1 MANQACVVSR
11 MVARRRLRP
20 VKPPGLPSAVTRTR
34 PGSLVLPRA
43 RYLLVA
49 LCMGATLAGCS
60 HPSDTAPSNSAT
72 NAKADAAA
80 TAAHTLVLSKS
91 TYDVALKPGTKV
103 IDATTM
109 ARAYRGAEADGTL
122 DFDAAS
128 EPSLAEITPGAVV
141 IFSGVAMLQVSGVNS
156 SGGKT
161 SIAGSP
167 AGLEDAIDHGHIA
180 WEAPLD
186 FAKIAFNPPAGFHRV
201 EGSSSPMLA
210 LSNFLATPAEASE
223 SLSDNTWKGQVK
235 DWDVTIALTPS
246 NGNLHLDL
254 DANKS
259 IAGGTIDVHGVGQF
273 NGFTNEGSIT
283 LANGS
288 TTEVTFNNKGLSGTV
303 DFNWKVAFDA
313 DHGGSEPK
321 LKESDVVN
329 LPFSLD
335 FPVPLGPIPFKLSFK
350 TGFAFQPAFTSKVAV
365 AQGSYHAS
373 FGGNM
378 PMTASA
384 DAPAPAANSAA
395 AAPSDSSA
403 SGSDGGDGSISGSGS
418 INSYGGTLSVA
429 ALGLSTTV
437 ALPKITFTVGL
448 PSALEGVVKAPDFGG
463 PYATFLTQANF
474 LATGTLTMVQCE
486 KRELNL
492 LAIVGYKPGILGKL
506 KMQPHSKTL
515 YEKNYTEIQP
525 PNITLCKG

>member
-1 MANQACVVSR
+1 MR
-11 MVARRRLRP
+11 
-20 VKPPGLPSAVTRTR
+20 PPGPPSAVTRTEPR
-34 PGSLVLPRA
+34 SLGVRRA
-43 RYLLVA
+43 THLLIA
-49 LCMGATLAGCS
+49 LCVGATLAGCS
-60 HPSDTAPSNSAT
+60 HSPDTAPGKSAT
-72 NAKADAAA
+72 NSNADAAA
-80 TAAHTLVLSKS
+80 SAAHALVLSKS

-103 IDATTM
+103 IDATMM

-122 DFDAAS
+122 AFDAAS
-128 EPSLAEITPGAVV
+128 EPSLAQITPGTVV
-141 IFSGVAMLQVSGVNS
+141 IFAGVAMLQVSRVNS
-156 SGGKT
+156 SGGKIF
-161 SIAGSP
+161 IAGSP

-186 FAKIAFNPPAGFHRV
+186 FAKVAFNLPPGFHRPER
-201 EGSSSPMLA
+201 EGSSMLA
-210 LSNFLATPAEASE
+210 LSNFLAAPAEASV
-223 SLSDNTWKGQVK
+223 SLSDNTWKGKVK

-288 TTEVTFNNKGLSGTV
+288 TTEVTFDNKGLSGTV

-373 FGGNM
+373 FGGSM

-384 DAPAPAANSAA
+384 DAPAPTADSAA
-395 AAPSDSSA
+395 AAPSASPA
-403 SGSDGGDGSISGSGS
+403 SGSDGSISGSGS

-437 ALPKITFTVGL
+437 ALPKITFTIGL
-448 PSALEGVVKAPDFGG
+448 PSALEGFLKPPDFGG

-474 LATGTLTMVQCE
+474 LATGSLTMVQCE

-525 PNITLCKG
+525 PNITLCKS